1 MDILFDDSQFV
12 SIINLFKKE
21 DNWVDILETAA
32 ENVADEILE
41 DAKAKVYQKL
51 KRQTGGIADS
61 LDVDV
66 STSGNTVSIEIG
78 SSHPAAAIIEYGG
91 YSPFPPWGSSS
102 GLPFPVA
109 KKIYENQPFA
119 QPRPFLRPAV
129 IENMSNLE
137 KEVYRVANQKI
148 P

>member
-1 MDILFDDSQFV
+1 MAITLDDSQFV
-12 SIINLFKKE
+12 RIINIFKKE
-21 DNWVDILETAA
+21 DNWVDILDTAA
-32 ENVADEILE
+32 DNVANKILK
-41 DAKAKVYQKL
+41 DAKKKVYQKL
-51 KRQTGGIADS
+51 TRRTGSIADS

-91 YSPFPPWGSSS
+91 YSPFPPWGEES

-109 KKIYENQPFA
+109 KKIYEKQPFA
-119 QPRPFLRPAV
+119 QPRPYLRPA
-129 IENMSNLE
+129 ITENISNLE
-137 KEVYRVANQKI
+137 KEVVRVAKQKI

>member
-1 MDILFDDSQFV
+1 MNITIDDSQFV

-21 DNWVDILETAA
+21 DNWIDILETAA

-51 KRQTGGIADS
+51 KRRTGGIADS
-61 LDVDV
+61 LDVEV

-91 YSPFPPWGSSS
+91 YSPFPPWGEES

-109 KKIYENQPFA
+109 KKIYEIRKDNFW
-119 QPRPFLRPAV
+119 RICHR
-129 IENMSNLE
+129 ISI
-137 KEVYRVANQKI
+137 KIIRYKANI
-148 P
+148 T

>member
-61 LDVDV
+61 LDVNV
-66 STSGNTVSIEIG
+66 ITSKNTVTIEIG

-119 QPRPFLRPAV
+119 QPRPFLRPAI
-129 IENMSNLE
+129 IENISNLE

>member
-1 MDILFDDSQFV
+1 MTITLDDSQFV
-12 SIINLFKKE
+12 RIINIFKKE

-51 KRQTGGIADS
+51 KRRTGGIADS
-61 LDVDV
+61 LDVEV
-66 STSGNTVSIEIG
+66 STSGNTVSIAIG

-119 QPRPFLRPAV
+119 QPRPFLRPA
-129 IENMSNLE
+129 ITENISNLE
-137 KEVYRVANQKI
+137 KEVYRVGKQKI

>member
-61 LDVDV
+61 LDVNV
-66 STSGNTVSIEIG
+66 ITSKNTVTIEIG